1 MSEFKTLANPF
12 QFETLDVRTAVDDID
27 NVWFCAKDVCDVLDI
42 SWKGGSETLE
52 SMPENWFMVRNLR
65 TIKGERDTYFVNES
79 GLYWLIFRSNKPK
92 AKEFANWVLGE
103 VLPQIRKHGYFGII
117 EGKDRLAYS
126 KQIVEITAR
135 LTLTTD
141 AMLFKLLADELRD
154 LCNLVGRKMPDLA
167 LLGKD
172 YKQLD
177 MFPTSGTM
185 LLQGRSSSVLDSA
198 LSPSMD
204 IGGAQ

>member
-1 MSEFKTLANPF
+1 MSNLKTLANPF
-12 QFETLDVRTAVDDID
+12 KFETLDVRTAIDDSD
-27 NVWFCAKDVCDVLDI
+27 NVWFCAKDVCAVLDI
-42 SWKGGSETLE
+42 SWSSVTLE
-52 SMPENWFMVRNLR
+52 NMPESWLMVMKVI
-65 TIKGERDTYFVNES
+65 TIQGERDAYFINES
-79 GLYWLIFRSNKPK
+79 GMYFLIFRSNKPK

-141 AMLFKLLADELRD
+141 AMLFKLLVDELRD
-154 LCNLVGRKMPDLA
+154 LCNLVGRKMPDLQ

-172 YKQLD
+172 FKQTDL
-177 MFPTSGTM
+177 FPSSGKM
-185 LLQGRSSSVLDSA
+185 LLQG
-198 LSPSMD
+198 
-204 IGGAQ
+204 GA

>member
-1 MSEFKTLANPF
+1 MSQFKPLANPF
-12 QFETLDVRTAVDDID
+12 QFETLDVRTAVDDSD
-27 NVWFCAKDVCDVLDI
+27 NVWFCAKDVCDALDI
-42 SWKGGSETLE
+42 VWKGAAASLE
-52 SMPENWFMVRNLR
+52 NMPESWFMVWNLQ
-65 TIKGERDTYFVNES
+65 TIKGEREGVFVNES

-141 AMLFKLLADELRD
+141 AMLFKLLVDELRD
-154 LCNLVGRKMPDLA
+154 LCNLVGRKMPDLQ

-172 YKQLD
+172 FKQTDL
-177 MFPTSGTM
+177 FPSSGKM
-185 LLQGRSSSVLDSA
+185 LLQGDA
-198 LSPSMD
+198 
-204 IGGAQ
+204 

>member
-1 MSEFKTLANPF
+1 MSNLKTLANPF
-12 QFETLDVRTAVDDID
+12 QFETLDVRTAIDDSD
-27 NVWFCAKDVCDVLDI
+27 NVWFCSKDVCAVLDI
-42 SWKGGSETLE
+42 AWTGATITLDN
-52 SMPENWFMVRNLR
+52 MPNDWFMVMNLM

-172 YKQLD
+172 FKQLD
-177 MFPTSGTM
+177 LFPSAGKM
-185 LLQGRSSSVLDSA
+185 LLQG
-198 LSPSMD
+198 
-204 IGGAQ
+204 GAQ